1 MISFR
6 RQADTRLATVVEHH
20 LGDPREPLVG
30 HDLIVEMQCT
40 QVVHRHHA
48 GRHTIAKSRESLTRG
63 RRRRC
68 GLFTNCG
75 AVVPNQR
82 IVGIVEFDLPH
93 VRQVRVAQFAERHGI
108 NRPRATIAAVALASL
123 LMVSLFVMNQRIQ
136 GRRASVVQ
144 SADSSAL
151 VPPVEPVAEPGQRAA
166 WADPREARKLV
177 GDTLPA
183 VPEVVDSAG
192 EYVPLGRDVGP
203 GAYTATERGDP
214 PVGDSAG
221 GGINSY
227 GEPAG
232 TGSVDSRPLSPEEVR
247 RAGFHRAVASRQLRP
262 RRGSEADS
270 TRAAAAAPTAPL
282 SGAELKPYGSE
293 QAEEDR
299 RAADEAAQRL
309 VPRPQAFAP
318 SPSGVVV
325 ASFASYASLR
335 PCGAGGRVLSP
346 GMITATLVSSI
357 NSEVPGPVF
366 ARIGR
371 DVYDGALRC
380 VILPAGSLLVG
391 KYAEGLN
398 VGSSRLVVVWELVV
412 LGDGRSWALPSL
424 PAADRQGALG
434 IAGSVD
440 RKTREAFET
449 AALMSAF
456 GAALEYAT
464 PGGGQSG
471 AVGPGGYPAPP
482 SARDR
487 AVGAATE
494 PFRGVAERLL
504 DRATSIRPVL
514 RVEAG
519 QPITIVV
526 PAAVDL
532 DRPATPPPP
541 AARDSTPTAGRP
553 AAPTT

>member
-1 MISFR
+1 MSETSQF
-6 RQADTRLATVVEHH
+6 
-20 LGDPREPLVG
+20 
-30 HDLIVEMQCT
+30 
-40 QVVHRHHA
+40 
-48 GRHTIAKSRESLTRG
+48 S
-63 RRRRC
+63 
-68 GLFTNCG
+68 
-75 AVVPNQR
+75 
-82 IVGIVEFDLPH
+82 
-93 VRQVRVAQFAERHGI
+93 RVAEFAERHGI
-108 NRPRATIAAVALASL
+108 NRTRATVAAVLLASL
-123 LMVSLFVMNQRIQ
+123 LVVSLFVMNQRIQ

-151 VPPVEPVAEPGQRAA
+151 VPPVEPVVEPGQRAA
-166 WADPREARKLV
+166 WADPREARKLLD
-177 GDTLPA
+177 DTLPA
-183 VPEVVDSAG
+183 VPEVDSAG

-214 PVGDSAG
+214 PVDDSVAG
-221 GGINSY
+221 GIHTY
-227 GEPAG
+227 GEPPV
-232 TGSVDSRPLSPEEVR
+232 TGSGDSRPLSPEEVR

-262 RRGSEADS
+262 RRGPVGDS
-270 TRAAAAAPTAPL
+270 ARAVEVASPAPVG
-282 SGAELKPYGSE
+282 GAELKPYGSE
-293 QAEEDR
+293 QVEEDR

-318 SPSGVVV
+318 STSGVVP
-325 ASFASYASLR
+325 ASFASYVSAR
-335 PCGAGGRVLSP
+335 PCRAGERILSP

-371 DVYDGALRC
+371 DVYDAALRC

-391 KYAEGLN
+391 KYADGLN
-398 VGSSRLVVVWELVV
+398 VGSSRLIVLWEQVV
-412 LGDGRSWALPSL
+412 LGDGRSWTLPSL

-440 RKTREAFET
+440 RKTRETFEA
-449 AALMSAF
+449 AALLSAF

-471 AVGPGGYPAPP
+471 TVGPGGYPAPP

-494 PFRGVAERLL
+494 PFRGAAERLL

-514 RVEAG
+514 RLEAG
-519 QPITIVV
+519 QPITVVV

-541 AARDSTPTAGRP
+541 AARDSTPTVGRP
-553 AAPTT
+553 ATPTT